1 MDIRPSRVR
10 NRQPSAPWSGS
21 VFTQPGGSLS
31 DRRSQSPEQPSLK
44 ELRRSGKPSVEAL
57 EAAVEEL
64 FGHETKRRR
73 GRLKLYALRQ
83 YSGLGATAIAERYS
97 RRHPSAVAPIGGE
110 GN

>member
-1 MDIRPSRVR
+1 ML
-10 NRQPSAPWSGS
+10 Q
-21 VFTQPGGSLS
+21 
-31 DRRSQSPEQPSLK
+31 DREESPEQPALK

-83 YSGLGATAIAERYS
+83 YSGLARRRS
-97 RRHPSAVAPIGGE
+97 RSGPQQEAFGGRHGGE